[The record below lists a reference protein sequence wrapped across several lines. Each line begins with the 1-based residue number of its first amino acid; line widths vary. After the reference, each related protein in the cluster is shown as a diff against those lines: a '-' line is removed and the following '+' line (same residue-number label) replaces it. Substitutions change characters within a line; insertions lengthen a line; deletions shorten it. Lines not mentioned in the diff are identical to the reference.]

1 MLDCLD
7 PCFQRQR
14 SRSRDIV
21 AACSCIPDAALRS
34 SSSSSPRPPP
44 SPSQHLQILS
54 SWVALFRP
62 HRVFRDPWDRW
73 RLFPP
78 ALPRRCPCGA
88 ASCTRREHC
97 GATVLLTAVVRC
109 GVLLFSCCLVLCPLA
124 PCQAFRFLSFLS
136 YYHFAFLSFIV
147 LSLPLSNYRNSF
159 CTVLSCRYRTV
170 IPKLSVRY
178 LTQNDDKIFTRRL
191 CACPCPRYQ

>member
-124 PCQAFRFLSFLS
+124 PCQAFRFLSFFFVSLS
-136 YYHFAFLSFIV
+136 LRVFIV
-147 LSLPLSNYRNSF
+147 YRFIVTLIEVS
-159 CTVLSCRYRTV
+159 
-170 IPKLSVRY
+170 K
-178 LTQNDDKIFTRRL
+178 
-191 CACPCPRYQ
+191 